1 MGAHLRWAGAGMVLG
16 GLLFFGRMAP
26 IFSVLPED
34 MDFPPTATQDLA
46 RLAELAGPGW
56 QLSHGM
62 GLLAVLLF
70 TIGYWA
76 HAHTLAVAGHT
87 LIGKVAAATASLAF
101 GLFAVALVT
110 DGFVLF
116 DVAARYSAGGP
127 NAPMLDAVAALHE
140 RALRFF
146 TPAIFLMFVAMG
158 ILSSRMIHGF
168 VHYRWLGYAG
178 MALAITGPTAYLFG
192 ITGPNW
198 DNLQIGGSLMMLGFI
213 WHLIIG
219 LAAVFGRGAKMPS

>member
-1 MGAHLRWAGAGMVLG
+1 MGTQLRLAGAGMTIG

-34 MDFPPTATQDLA
+34 MDFPPTATEDLV
-46 RLAELAGPGW
+46 RLAELAGSGW

-62 GLLAVLLF
+62 GLIAVMLF
-70 TIGYWA
+70 AVGYWA
-76 HAHTLAVAGHT
+76 HAHALTAAGHT

-116 DVAARYSAGGP
+116 DAANEFIAGGP
-127 NAPMLDAVAALHE
+127 DAPMLETVAAMHE
-140 RALRFF
+140 RALLFF
-146 TPAIFLMFVAMG
+146 TPAIFLMFIAMG

-168 VHYRWLGYAG
+168 IHSRWLGFFG

-213 WHLIIG
+213 WHLIVG
-219 LAAVFGRGAKMPS
+219 LAALFGRGAKLS